1 MTTRKDIL
9 VVFVGNLC
17 VHFQHVAFPAI
28 FYENIATVHRE
39 SCSDVFGV
47 HARNAALLASTPI
60 PKGTVEKQQS
70 VFFLLRVTEQIA
82 RSGLVLR
89 CTSTNK
95 SRFKLV
101 VSLSRYAGDLCS
113 CHVMKTVRGF

>member
-1 MTTRKDIL
+1 MYS
-9 VVFVGNLC
+9 VFMHATPLC
-17 VHFQHVAFPAI
+17 F
-28 FYENIATVHRE
+28 
-39 SCSDVFGV
+39 
-47 HARNAALLASTPI
+47 ASTPI

-70 VFFLLRVTEQIA
+70 VFFLLRVTEEIA

-101 VSLSRYAGDLCS
+101 VSLCRYADGLCACNEYIAGLLS
-113 CHVMKTVRGF
+113 GSPG